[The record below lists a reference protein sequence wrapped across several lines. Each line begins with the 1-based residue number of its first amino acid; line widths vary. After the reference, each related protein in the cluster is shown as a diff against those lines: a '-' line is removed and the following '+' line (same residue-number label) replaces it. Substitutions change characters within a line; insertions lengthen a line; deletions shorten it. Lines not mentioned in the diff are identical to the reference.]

1 MMLHTM
7 AERNRHP
14 RFHPHPRRRRIA
26 KDDTLVSGGMLE
38 QAVAEILKRTRL
50 DRRHDVPYLAG
61 YSRDGK
67 TIYIDNDLPKS
78 FAPPARSTNGRASRV
93 YVDRFLILHEA
104 VEKSMIDKLG
114 LSYQHAHQIALR
126 VEEAA
131 VRAAGIRWRDYDR
144 FMRRYIKEAEDDLA
158 KLPPDLDIKPY
169 RDEHDYHLL
178 HQMQKAMKAGRSP
191 RR

>member
-1 MMLHTM
+1 
-7 AERNRHP
+7 
-14 RFHPHPRRRRIA
+14 
-26 KDDTLVSGGMLE
+26 MLE

-50 DRRHDVPYLAG
+50 DRAHDVPYLAG

-78 FAPPARSTNGRASRV
+78 FAQPPRPPTARPNRV
-93 YVDRFLILHEA
+93 YVDPFLILHEA
-104 VEKSMIDKLG
+104 VEKAVIDKLG

-144 FMRRYIKEAEDDLA
+144 FMQKHIKEVEDDLE
-158 KLPPDLDIKPY
+158 KLPRDLDIKPY
-169 RDEHDYHLL
+169 RDEHDFRLL
-178 HQMQKAMKAGRSP
+178 HQMQKAMNAGRP
-191 RR
+191 RRR